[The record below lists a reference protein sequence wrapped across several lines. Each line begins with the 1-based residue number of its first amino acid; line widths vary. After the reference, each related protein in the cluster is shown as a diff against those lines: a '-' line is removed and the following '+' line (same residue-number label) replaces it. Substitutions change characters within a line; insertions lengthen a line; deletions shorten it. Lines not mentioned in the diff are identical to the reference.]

1 MEMEEKLFP
10 HLLANEPQAIELTK
24 KEYEDYR
31 SVEQFRGGDKRAED
45 VRESVSE
52 DSAEAVG
59 ASFQGTKAE
68 ADAILK
74 GRGFTASQLRGKRRQ
89 ELIDML

>member
-31 SVEQFRGGDKRAED
+31 SVERFRAGDKRSED
-45 VRESVSE
+45 VREPVSE
-52 DSAEAVG
+52 DTTEAVS
-59 ASFQGTKAE
+59 APFQGTKAE
-68 ADAILK
+68 AEKILK
-74 GRGFTASQLRGKRRQ
+74 ERGFTAGQLRGKRRQ